1 MSVELKQQK
10 LKVSNMAEHLIGSE
24 IIKLANEVNELIKK
38 GEPIANL
45 TIGDFDP
52 SVFPIPALLRD
63 EIIMQIDGLR
73 QEQMDRETD
82 YNEYKNRILW
92 KCLHEYKNVLP
103 VVFDNHSHQT
113 TMMRKTI
120 DDIQT
125 SALLYVEGDAPLTP
139 DVEIDWQKC
148 FDMIGNEKANTIRFH
163 HEAFI
168 PESHNHLMF
177 GLEDIFMRTS
187 QWSQRPHLSKVSYYR
202 EVILP
207 PLEDKTFIEDK
218 THGRIQD
225 EISPYDNFNKDGWNK
240 HKLWIYH
247 PEGNIKRS
255 YHLDGREGGRKY
267 TSDDDV
273 WFNKK

>member
-1 MSVELKQQK
+1 MNKNDVTIILATSVLPSHPQTY
-10 LKVSNMAEHLIGSE
+10 
-24 IIKLANEVNELIKK
+24 IIDETIKS
-38 GEPIANL
+38 IR
-45 TIGDFDP
+45 
-52 SVFPIPALLRD
+52 VHFPKN

-73 QEQMDRETD
+73 QEQLDRETD

-92 KCLHEYKNVLP
+92 KCLHEYHNVLP
-103 VVFDNHSHQT
+103 IVFDKHSHQT

-125 SALLYVEGDAPLTP
+125 SVMLYVEGDAPLTP
-139 DVEIDWQKC
+139 DLEIDWQKC
-148 FDMIGNEKANTIRFH
+148 FDLIGSGKANTIRFH
-163 HEAFI
+163 HESFI

-177 GLEDIFMRTS
+177 GLNNGFMRTS

-225 EISPYDNFNKDGWNK
+225 EISPYNNFSKDGWNK

-255 YHLDGREGGRKY
+255 YHLDGREGGRKF

-273 WFNKK
+273 WFNKQ